1 MQAIQSVFEYII
13 AMGASVMMPIIFT
26 ILGLVMGAKF
36 GEALRAGMTFG
47 VGFIGLN
54 AVIGIMSSTVT
65 PVADA
70 LVKNLQFPLT
80 AVDVGW
86 AAGSAI
92 AWSTEAVPFV
102 FLAVILTNIVMIMLG
117 WTKTMDVDIWN
128 YWHVLFIASAILL
141 TCGNSPLSWAFA
153 IGQAV
158 IMMAIIFI
166 VADWTQ
172 ADCAEIFGL
181 EGISLPHI
189 QSMCNCII
197 TYPLDKLIGMIP
209 GIKDISWTSEGIA
222 EKLGLLGEPMM
233 MGFIIGGFLAALSQ
247 FSPLFKGGQV
257 DVGVAIQQIFIVGM
271 NIAAVLVLIPRMV
284 ALLMEGLMPISE
296 MTQAFL
302 EKRFPGRELY
312 IGLDAAVATG
322 HPFVISLGLLAIP
335 IILIEAVALPYNTLL
350 PLADLAALPFY
361 VICAVLPNKGNLF
374 RGLIEVIIM
383 CAIYLWFSTYA
394 ADVMTSLAGAAN
406 LTIPDGAAQLSN
418 IALGSQW
425 ITWFPFMIAKAL
437 LV

>member
-1 MQAIQSVFEYII
+1 MQVVTSIFSYII
-13 AMGASVMMPIIFT
+13 DMGASVMMPIIFT

-65 PVADA
+65 PVANA
-70 LVKNLQFPLT
+70 LVENLNFKLT

-128 YWHVLFIASAILL
+128 YWHVLFTASAILL
-141 TCGNSPLSWAFA
+141 ICGNSALSWAFA

-197 TYPLDKLIGMIP
+197 TYPLDKLLGMIP

-233 MGFIIGGFLAALSQ
+233 MGFIIGGFLSALAQ
-247 FSPLFKGGQV
+247 FTAPQV
-257 DVGVAIQQIFIVGM
+257 NVGTAIQQILIVGM

-335 IILIEAVALPYNTLL
+335 IILVEAVVLPYNSLL

-406 LTIPDGAAQLSN
+406 LTIPEGATQLSN

>member
-1 MQAIQSVFEYII
+1 MQVVTSIFSYII
-13 AMGASVMMPIIFT
+13 DMGASVMMPIIFT

-65 PVADA
+65 PVANA
-70 LVKNLQFPLT
+70 LVENLNFKLT

-128 YWHVLFIASAILL
+128 YWHVLFTASAILL
-141 TCGNSPLSWAFA
+141 ICGNSALSWAFA

-197 TYPLDKLIGMIP
+197 TYPLDKLLGMIP

-233 MGFIIGGFLAALSQ
+233 MGFIIGGFLSALAQ
-247 FSPLFKGGQV
+247 FTAPQV
-257 DVGVAIQQIFIVGM
+257 NVGTAIQQILIVGM

-335 IILIEAVALPYNTLL
+335 IILVEAVVLPYNSLL

-406 LTIPDGAAQLSN
+406 LTIPEGATQLSN
-418 IALGSQW
+418 IALGAQW

>member
-1 MQAIQSVFEYII
+1 MQVVTSIFSYII
-13 AMGASVMMPIIFT
+13 DMGASVMMPIIFT

-65 PVADA
+65 PVANA
-70 LVKNLQFPLT
+70 LVENLNFKLT

-128 YWHVLFIASAILL
+128 YWHVLFTASAILL
-141 TCGNSPLSWAFA
+141 ICGNSPLSWAFA

-189 QSMCNCII
+189 QSMCNCIV
-197 TYPLDKLIGMIP
+197 TYPLDKLLGMIP

-233 MGFIIGGFLAALSQ
+233 MGFIIGGFLSALAQ
-247 FSPLFKGGQV
+247 FTAPQV
-257 DVGVAIQQIFIVGM
+257 NVGTAIQQILIVGM

-335 IILIEAVALPYNTLL
+335 IILVEAVVLPYNSLL

-406 LTIPDGAAQLSN
+406 LTIPEGATQLSN
-418 IALGSQW
+418 IALGAQW

>member
-1 MQAIQSVFEYII
+1 MQVVTNAFSYII
-13 AMGASVMMPIIFT
+13 DMGASVMMPIIFT

-54 AVIGIMSSTVT
+54 AVIGIMSSTIT
-65 PVADA
+65 PVAQA
-70 LVKNLQFPLT
+70 LVDNLNFPLT
-80 AVDVGW
+80 TIDVGW

-102 FLAVILTNIVMIMLG
+102 FLAVIITNIIMIALG

-128 YWHVLFIASAILL
+128 YWHVLFSASAILL
-141 TCGNSPLSWAFA
+141 VCKGTALAWVFA

-158 IMMAIIFI
+158 LMMGIIFI

-172 ADCAEIFGL
+172 ADCVEVFGL
-181 EGISLPHI
+181 DGISLPHI
-189 QSMCNCII
+189 QSMCNCIV
-197 TYPLDKLIGMIP
+197 TYPLDKLLGMIP
-209 GIKDISWTSEGIA
+209 GVKDIHWTSEGIV
-222 EKLGLLGEPMM
+222 EKLGLLGEPIM
-233 MGFIIGGFLAALSQ
+233 MGFIIGGFLSALSQ
-247 FSPLFKGGQV
+247 FTAPEIN
-257 DVGVAIQQIFIVGM
+257 VGTAIQQILIVGM

-335 IILIEAVALPYNTLL
+335 IILVEAVISVSYTHLTLP
-350 PLADLAALPFY
+350 
-361 VICAVLPNKGNLF
+361 
-374 RGLIEVIIM
+374 
-383 CAIYLWFSTYA
+383 
-394 ADVMTSLAGAAN
+394 
-406 LTIPDGAAQLSN
+406 TIA
-418 IALGSQW
+418 
-425 ITWFPFMIAKAL
+425 
-437 LV
+437 

>member
-1 MQAIQSVFEYII
+1 MQVVTNIFSYII
-13 AMGASVMMPIIFT
+13 DMGASVMMPIIFT

-54 AVIGIMSSTVT
+54 AVIGIMSSTIT
-65 PVADA
+65 PVANA
-70 LVKNLQFPLT
+70 LVENLNFPLT
-80 AVDVGW
+80 TIDVGW

-102 FLAVILTNIVMIMLG
+102 FLAIILTNIVMIMLG

-128 YWHVLFIASAILL
+128 YWHVLFTASAILL
-141 TCGNSPLSWAFA
+141 VCGTSPLSWAFA

-197 TYPLDKLIGMIP
+197 TYPLDKLLGMIP

-233 MGFIIGGFLAALSQ
+233 MGFIIGGFLSALAQ
-247 FSPLFKGGQV
+247 FTAPQV
-257 DVGVAIQQIFIVGM
+257 DVGAAIQQILIVGM

-335 IILIEAVALPYNTLL
+335 IILVEAVILPYNTLL

-394 ADVMTSLAGAAN
+394 GEVMTSLAGSAN
-406 LTIPDGAAQLSN
+406 LTVPEGAAQLSN
-418 IALGSQW
+418 IALGAQW

>member
-1 MQAIQSVFEYII
+1 MQVVTSIFSYII
-13 AMGASVMMPIIFT
+13 DMGASVMMPIIFT

-65 PVADA
+65 PVANA
-70 LVKNLQFPLT
+70 LVENLNFKLT

-128 YWHVLFIASAILL
+128 YWHVLFTASAILL
-141 TCGNSPLSWAFA
+141 ICGNSPLSWAFA

-197 TYPLDKLIGMIP
+197 TYPLDKLLGMIP

-233 MGFIIGGFLAALSQ
+233 MGFIIGGFLSALAQ
-247 FSPLFKGGQV
+247 FTAPQV
-257 DVGVAIQQIFIVGM
+257 NVGTAIQQILIVGM

-302 EKRFPGRELY
+302 DKRFPGRELY

-335 IILIEAVALPYNTLL
+335 IILVEAVVLPYNSLL

-406 LTIPDGAAQLSN
+406 LTIPEGATQLSN
-418 IALGSQW
+418 IALGAQW

>member
-1 MQAIQSVFEYII
+1 MQVVTSIFSYII
-13 AMGASVMMPIIFT
+13 DMGASVMMPIIFT

-65 PVADA
+65 PVANA
-70 LVKNLQFPLT
+70 LVENLNFKLT

-128 YWHVLFIASAILL
+128 YWHVLFTASAILL
-141 TCGNSPLSWAFA
+141 ICGNSLLSWAFA

-197 TYPLDKLIGMIP
+197 TYPLDKLLGMIP

-233 MGFIIGGFLAALSQ
+233 MGFIIGGFLSALAQ
-247 FSPLFKGGQV
+247 FTAPQV
-257 DVGVAIQQIFIVGM
+257 NVGTAIQQILIVGM

-335 IILIEAVALPYNTLL
+335 IILVEAVVLPYNSLL

-406 LTIPDGAAQLSN
+406 LTIPEGATQLSN
-418 IALGSQW
+418 IALGAQW

>member
-1 MQAIQSVFEYII
+1 MQFVTSIFSYII
-13 AMGASVMMPIIFT
+13 DMGASVMMPIIFT

-65 PVADA
+65 PVANA
-70 LVKNLQFPLT
+70 LVENLNFKLT

-128 YWHVLFIASAILL
+128 YWHVLFTASAILL
-141 TCGNSPLSWAFA
+141 ICGNSPLSWAFA

-197 TYPLDKLIGMIP
+197 TYPLDKLLGMIP

-233 MGFIIGGFLAALSQ
+233 MGFIIGGFLSALAQ
-247 FSPLFKGGQV
+247 FTAPQV
-257 DVGVAIQQIFIVGM
+257 NVGTAIQQILIVGM

-335 IILIEAVALPYNTLL
+335 IILVEAVVLPYNSLL

-406 LTIPDGAAQLSN
+406 LTIPEGATQLSN

>member
-1 MQAIQSVFEYII
+1 MQVVTSIFSYITD
-13 AMGASVMMPIIFT
+13 MGASVMMPIIFT

-65 PVADA
+65 PVANA
-70 LVKNLQFPLT
+70 LVENLNFKLT

-128 YWHVLFIASAILL
+128 YWHVLFTASAILL
-141 TCGNSPLSWAFA
+141 ICGNSPLSWAFA

-197 TYPLDKLIGMIP
+197 TYPLDKLLGMIP

-233 MGFIIGGFLAALSQ
+233 MGFIIGGFLSALAQ
-247 FSPLFKGGQV
+247 FTAPQV
-257 DVGVAIQQIFIVGM
+257 NVGTAIQQILIVGM

-335 IILIEAVALPYNTLL
+335 IILVEAVVLPYNSLL

-406 LTIPDGAAQLSN
+406 LTIPEGATQLSN
-418 IALGSQW
+418 IALGAQW

>member
-1 MQAIQSVFEYII
+1 MQVVTSIFSYII
-13 AMGASVMMPIIFT
+13 DMGASVMMPIIFT

-65 PVADA
+65 PVANA
-70 LVKNLQFPLT
+70 LVENLNFKLT

-128 YWHVLFIASAILL
+128 YWHVLFTASAILL
-141 TCGNSPLSWAFA
+141 ICGNSPLSWVFA

-197 TYPLDKLIGMIP
+197 TYPLDKLLGMIP

-233 MGFIIGGFLAALSQ
+233 MGFIIGGFLSALAQ
-247 FSPLFKGGQV
+247 FTAPQV
-257 DVGVAIQQIFIVGM
+257 NVGTAIQQILIVGM

-335 IILIEAVALPYNTLL
+335 IILVEAVVLPYNSLL

-406 LTIPDGAAQLSN
+406 LTIPEGATQLSN
-418 IALGSQW
+418 IALGAQW

>member
-1 MQAIQSVFEYII
+1 MQVVTNIFSYII
-13 AMGASVMMPIIFT
+13 DMGASVMMPIIFT

-65 PVADA
+65 PVANA
-70 LVKNLQFPLT
+70 LVENLNFKLT

-128 YWHVLFIASAILL
+128 YWHVLFTASAILL
-141 TCGNSPLSWAFA
+141 ICGNSALSWAFA

-158 IMMAIIFI
+158 LMMGIIFI

-197 TYPLDKLIGMIP
+197 TYPLDKLLGMIP

-233 MGFIIGGFLAALSQ
+233 MGFIIGGFLSALAQ
-247 FSPLFKGGQV
+247 FTASEV
-257 DVGVAIQQIFIVGM
+257 NVGTAVQQILIVGM
-271 NIAAVLVLIPRMV
+271 NVAAVLALIPRMV
-284 ALLMEGLMPISE
+284 SLLMEGLMPISE
-296 MTQAFL
+296 GTQAFL
-302 EKRFPGRELY
+302 EKRFPGKELY

-322 HPFVISLGLLAIP
+322 HPFVISIGLLAIP
-335 IILIEAVALPYNTLL
+335 IILILAIILPYNTVL
-350 PLADLAALPFY
+350 PLADLAVLPFF
-361 VICAVLPNKGNLF
+361 AVPCVVSSKGNLF
-374 RGLIEVIIM
+374 RGLVEMTVLCIIVLT
-383 CAIYLWFSTYA
+383 ISTFG
-394 ADVMTSLAGAAN
+394 ADVLTGLASAAN
-406 LTIPDGAAQLSN
+406 ITVPDGAAKITNLA
-418 IALGSQW
+418 IGGQW
-425 ITWFPFMIAKAL
+425 ITWVPFVLAKFICL
-437 LV
+437 

>member
-1 MQAIQSVFEYII
+1 MQVVTSIFSYII
-13 AMGASVMMPIIFT
+13 DMGASVMMPIIFT

-65 PVADA
+65 PVANA
-70 LVKNLQFPLT
+70 LVENLNFKLT
-80 AVDVGW
+80 SVDVGW

-128 YWHVLFIASAILL
+128 YWHVLFTASAILL
-141 TCGNSPLSWAFA
+141 ICGNSPLSWAFA

-197 TYPLDKLIGMIP
+197 TYPLDKLLGMIP

-233 MGFIIGGFLAALSQ
+233 MGFIIGGFLSALAQ
-247 FSPLFKGGQV
+247 FTAPQV
-257 DVGVAIQQIFIVGM
+257 NVGTAIQQILIVGM

-335 IILIEAVALPYNTLL
+335 IILVEAVVLPYNSLL

-406 LTIPDGAAQLSN
+406 LTIPEGATQLSN
-418 IALGSQW
+418 IALGAQW

>member
-1 MQAIQSVFEYII
+1 MQVVTSIFSYII
-13 AMGASVMMPIIFT
+13 DMGASVMMPIIFT

-65 PVADA
+65 PVANA
-70 LVKNLQFPLT
+70 LVENLNFKLT

-128 YWHVLFIASAILL
+128 YWHVLFTASAILL
-141 TCGNSPLSWAFA
+141 ICGNSPLSWAFA

-197 TYPLDKLIGMIP
+197 TYPLDKLLGMIP

-233 MGFIIGGFLAALSQ
+233 MGFIIGGFLSALAQ
-247 FSPLFKGGQV
+247 FTAPQV
-257 DVGVAIQQIFIVGM
+257 NVGTAIQQILIVGM

-335 IILIEAVALPYNTLL
+335 IILVEAVVLPYNSLL

-406 LTIPDGAAQLSN
+406 LTIPEGATQLSN
-418 IALGSQW
+418 IALGAQW

>member
-1 MQAIQSVFEYII
+1 MQVVTSIFSYII
-13 AMGASVMMPIIFT
+13 DMGASVMMPIIFT

-54 AVIGIMSSTVT
+54 AVIGIMSSTIT
-65 PVADA
+65 PVANA
-70 LVKNLQFPLT
+70 LVENLNFKLT

-86 AAGSAI
+86 PAGSAI

-102 FLAVILTNIVMIMLG
+102 FLAIILTNIVMIMLG

-128 YWHVLFIASAILL
+128 YWHVLFTASAILL
-141 TCGNSPLSWAFA
+141 ICGNSPLSWAFA

-158 IMMAIIFI
+158 LMMGIIFI

-197 TYPLDKLIGMIP
+197 TYPLDKLLGMIP

-233 MGFIIGGFLAALSQ
+233 MGFIIGGFLSALAQ
-247 FSPLFKGGQV
+247 FTAPQV
-257 DVGVAIQQIFIVGM
+257 NVGTAIQQILIVGM

-335 IILIEAVALPYNTLL
+335 IILVEAVALPYNSLL

-406 LTIPDGAAQLSN
+406 LTIPEGATQLSN

>member
-1 MQAIQSVFEYII
+1 MQVVTSIFSYII
-13 AMGASVMMPIIFT
+13 DMGASVMMPIIFT

-65 PVADA
+65 PVANA
-70 LVKNLQFPLT
+70 LVENLNFKLT

-102 FLAVILTNIVMIMLG
+102 FLAVILTNVVMIMLG

-128 YWHVLFIASAILL
+128 YWHVLFTASAILL
-141 TCGNSPLSWAFA
+141 ICGNSPLSWAFA

-197 TYPLDKLIGMIP
+197 TYPLDKLLGMIP

-233 MGFIIGGFLAALSQ
+233 MGFIIGGFLSALAQ
-247 FSPLFKGGQV
+247 FTAPQV
-257 DVGVAIQQIFIVGM
+257 NVGTAIQQILIVGM

-335 IILIEAVALPYNTLL
+335 IILVEAVVLPYNSLL

-406 LTIPDGAAQLSN
+406 LTIPEGATQLSN
-418 IALGSQW
+418 IALGAQW